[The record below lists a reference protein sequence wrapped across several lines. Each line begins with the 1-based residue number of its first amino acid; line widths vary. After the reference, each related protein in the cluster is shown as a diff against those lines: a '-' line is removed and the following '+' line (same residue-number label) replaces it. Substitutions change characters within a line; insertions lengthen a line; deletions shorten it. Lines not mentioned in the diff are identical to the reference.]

1 MLLESGQN
9 RKRNDLVNSVKET
22 ITIALTVSMHPLKH
36 RDDGAEDD
44 CNEMI
49 MILVTMHSVLKL

>member
-1 MLLESGQN
+1 MT
-9 RKRNDLVNSVKET
+9 VNSVKET
-22 ITIALTVSMHPLKH
+22 ITIALTVSMHPVKH
-36 RDDGAEDD
+36 RDDGDEDD

>member
-22 ITIALTVSMHPLKH
+22 ITIALTVSMHPVKH
-36 RDDGAEDD
+36 RDDGDEDD